1 MQVWIPQPSN
11 GSGPLT
17 LSWCE
22 STACQL
28 ARLAAGSPTGWGE
41 LFYVPCIWGGAG
53 CLVQGSCWG
62 VYALITRK
70 HFCVL
75 FSVFLLI
82 HFISC
87 CLPSHISNSCSHN
100 ISPTVWED
108 TVGRSQYILRYTP
121 GRTIC
126 LLLLDIFSTS
136 YLQQQRVWLLRA
148 DPLLWMSCKWVKLK
162 RSK

>member
-1 MQVWIPQPSN
+1 MWKHSTLACVSSSRKPHRLGRAILCTVHMR
-11 GSGPLT
+11 GS
-17 LSWCE
+17 
-22 STACQL
+22 
-28 ARLAAGSPTGWGE
+28 
-41 LFYVPCIWGGAG
+41 
-53 CLVQGSCWG
+53 LVQGSCWG
-62 VYALITRK
+62 FYTLITRK

-108 TVGRSQYILRYTP
+108 TVGRSQYILCYTP

-126 LLLLDIFSTS
+126 LLLLDIFATDC
-136 YLQQQRVWLLRA
+136 LQQQRVWLLKA
-148 DPLLWMSCKWVKLK
+148 DPLQWVSCKWLKVK
-162 RSK
+162 RSKQQKPFCSS

>member
-1 MQVWIPQPSN
+1 MS
-11 GSGPLT
+11 
-17 LSWCE
+17 
-22 STACQL
+22 
-28 ARLAAGSPTGWGE
+28 LAAGSPIGWGE
-41 LFYVPCIWGGAG
+41 LFYVLCIWGGAL

-62 VYALITRK
+62 FYTLITRK

-108 TVGRSQYILRYTP
+108 TVGRSQYILCYTP

-126 LLLLDIFSTS
+126 LLLLDIFATDC
-136 YLQQQRVWLLRA
+136 LQQQRVWLLKA
-148 DPLLWMSCKWVKLK
+148 DPLQWVSCKWLKVK
-162 RSK
+162 RSKQQKPFCSS